1 MWADQSTNM
10 TQQILIST
18 KYPVAVSLSVSN
30 TGKLIIIRITII
42 IIFNLCLLELMSSRA
57 INTVQHPP
65 RRAALYREGVK
76 PAKLLPHTAHSSWI
90 NRTGLTSW
98 ALTRWSNW
106 HTSNKVAHY
115 SIYRPQKN
123 ERLSWPSWLTYSGW
137 LTHISG
143 HLSATERAWVHEE
156 KFAGQRHVFCHC
168 AMQPITNQLNKNNWS
183 YYFHEYK

>member
-1 MWADQSTNM
+1 M

-76 PAKLLPHTAHSSWI
+76 PAKLLPHTAHSS
-90 NRTGLTSW
+90 
-98 ALTRWSNW
+98 
-106 HTSNKVAHY
+106 
-115 SIYRPQKN
+115 
-123 ERLSWPSWLTYSGW
+123 
-137 LTHISG
+137 
-143 HLSATERAWVHEE
+143 
-156 KFAGQRHVFCHC
+156 
-168 AMQPITNQLNKNNWS
+168 
-183 YYFHEYK
+183 